1 MLEEEFTIKL
11 IGKVSLEYPE
21 INQQNLREIIYEC
34 INNYEIT
41 ARETALVASDI
52 PDRAAMYLAVKKLDG
67 LSKITLYNYKLHL
80 EKFANTVIK
89 PLSMI
94 TTNDIRLY
102 LAVISKAKNLKQ
114 TSIATEISMLK
125 SFFGWLTNEEII
137 TKNPMVKI
145 KQPKK
150 EKRLRK
156 SLTQEELEL
165 LRDACETERE
175 RAILEFLFSTACRV
189 TETEKV
195 NFKDINWNTQSLRV
209 IGKGDKERVVFINPK
224 AKIYLEKYLAYREN
238 LDKLT
243 NPALFVCVHRPYARF
258 GRRSIEREINNIGIR
273 AGFNK
278 SVFPH
283 LVRHTMAS
291 LGLKSGMSLTSLQMI
306 LGHSDPGTTEI
317 YAEIDNDTVKE
328 EYRKYLNQ

>member
-1 MLEEEFTIKL
+1 MLEEEFTVKL
-11 IGKVSLEYPE
+11 IGKISLEYPQ
-21 INQQNLREIIYEC
+21 INQQNLRQIIYEA

-67 LSKITLYNYKLHL
+67 LSKTTLYNYKLHL
-80 EKFANTVIK
+80 EKFAKTVVK
-89 PLSMI
+89 PLTMI

-102 LAVISKAKNLKQ
+102 LAVISKSKNLKQ
-114 TSIATEISMLK
+114 TSLATEISMLK
-125 SFFGWLTNEEII
+125 SFFGWLTVEEYI

-165 LRDACETERE
+165 LRDACKTERE
-175 RAILEFLFSTACRV
+175 RAILEFLFSTACRLA
-189 TETEKV
+189 ETEKV
-195 NFKDINWNTQSLRV
+195 NIKDINWNTQSLRV
-209 IGKGDKERVVFINPK
+209 IGKGNKERIVFINAK

-238 LDKLT
+238 LDKLA
-243 NPALFVCVHRPYARF
+243 NPALFICSKHPYSRF
-258 GRRSIEREINNIGIR
+258 GRRSIEREINDIAIR
-273 AGFNK
+273 AGFIK

-283 LVRHTMAS
+283 LIRHTTAT
-291 LGLKSGMSLTSLQMI
+291 LGLKSGMSLTSVQKI

-317 YAEIDNDTVKE
+317 YAEIGDDTVQE
-328 EYRKYLNQ
+328 EYKKYLNQ